1 MQRKKAAR
9 PVASAGP
16 PYIEGGIADRMRR
29 CVEAAFEDAESN
41 SDLPLLPIGIVQACE
56 TLVLT
61 GAETCRLVAL
71 TVTSATAVD
80 RDVPPQIIQAGAGG
94 RDFRSL
100 YKDAV
105 YPVLLAAAARRSA
118 PWRPSRDPFVSNPY
132 REQVIDAAWVDRR
145 KNKLAGASALF
156 AIVSHVADARDDAAA
171 VLSHLAR
178 HELALLEKSI
188 VIYRIPPR
196 LNVAVVVALLCH
208 WLADDAGGRR
218 HEGASVALLRLAG
231 IHLRSGWDVVESH
244 HVNDPTPYD
253 ALCKADGL
261 VRAVGEVKAQAVM
274 IDHLRQLAAQMD
286 LHQARRGYLF
296 TRSSWLPAQTSADG
310 VTIKEFLRDQDA
322 MGRRIDILDV
332 LEIARLW
339 LPLLDQR
346 DDTLPAF
353 VRLLA
358 DELDIHA
365 LAEDRRS
372 LARLLENL

>member
-1 MQRKKAAR
+1 
-9 PVASAGP
+9 
-16 PYIEGGIADRMRR
+16 
-29 CVEAAFEDAESN
+29 
-41 SDLPLLPIGIVQACE
+41 
-56 TLVLT
+56 
-61 GAETCRLVAL
+61 
-71 TVTSATAVD
+71 
-80 RDVPPQIIQAGAGG
+80 
-94 RDFRSL
+94 
-100 YKDAV
+100 
-105 YPVLLAAAARRSA
+105 
-118 PWRPSRDPFVSNPY
+118 
-132 REQVIDAAWVDRR
+132 
-145 KNKLAGASALF
+145 
-156 AIVSHVADARDDAAA
+156 VADAREDAAA

-196 LNVAVVVALLCH
+196 LNVAVVVGLLCH

-231 IHLRSGWDVVESH
+231 MHLRSGWDIVESH

-261 VRAVGEVKAQAVM
+261 VRAVGEVKAQAVT

-286 LHQARRGYLF
+286 LNQARRGYLF
-296 TRSSWLPAQTSADG
+296 TRSSWVPAQTSADG

-332 LEIARLW
+332 LDIARLW

-346 DDTLPAF
+346 DETLPAF

-358 DELDIHA
+358 DELDRHA